1 MMMITNNAEELKYL
15 ERWVCCNENG
25 IFNPANSKF
34 TKSLKN
40 VKLLT
45 YQNAWELINSLHE
58 DAENNHLETENLPT
72 NIAFVLNNDYTAITI
87 SNSSSEDRTL
97 EAYAKP
103 IINDIRSY
111 TEETKNRVVIICE
124 ASIEDNAFYFRE
136 YTDGTTIL
144 VQNIGY
150 VPITYTTSGSYD
162 YGPDNCVIIECRTE
176 EVKDLIDNTVNS
188 GLRWEKYGAHYR
200 CEPNNHDISFW
211 CFELSNGL
219 FNPIVFA
226 KEKNKMGFDINLL
239 QNRYSASLPLF
250 RAKAV
255 CVKWLE
261 ELIQLEYDVS
271 EWLQT
276 KRSS

>member
-1 MMMITNNAEELKYL
+1 MMITNNAEELKDL
-15 ERWVCCNENG
+15 ERWVCCNKDG
-25 IFNPANSKF
+25 VFNPANSKF
-34 TKSLKN
+34 TKSLNN
-40 VKLLT
+40 VEWLT

-58 DAENNHLETENLPT
+58 SAENDHLETENLPT
-72 NIAFVLNNDYTAITI
+72 NIAFVLNNEYTAITI

-97 EAYAKP
+97 EAYAEP

-124 ASIEDNAFYFRE
+124 ASIEDNARHFRE

-150 VPITYTTSGSYD
+150 VPITYKTSGSYD
-162 YGPDNCVIIECRTE
+162 YGPDNCVTIECRTE

-200 CEPNNHDISFW
+200 CETNNNDISFW

-226 KEKNKMGFDINLL
+226 KEKHRFDIHSLK
-239 QNRYSASLPLF
+239 NRYSEILPLF

-271 EWLQT
+271 EWLRT
-276 KRSS
+276 KR